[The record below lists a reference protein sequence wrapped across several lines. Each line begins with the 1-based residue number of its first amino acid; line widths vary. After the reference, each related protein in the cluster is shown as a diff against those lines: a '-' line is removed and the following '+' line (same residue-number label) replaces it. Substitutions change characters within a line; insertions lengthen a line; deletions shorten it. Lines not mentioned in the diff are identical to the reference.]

1 MTATVREWLTNLMA
15 AITLVRL
22 LSAVHPLVSVQ
33 VVALDEAH
41 VTCIAGKWLFSCEQS
56 MTEYVARVRTQFNRF
71 IFFLSVCGYNQP
83 IALAR
88 TWQCPQKGAE

>member
-1 MTATVREWLTNLMA
+1 MA

-41 VTCIAGKWLFSCEQS
+41 VTCIAGKWLFSC
-56 MTEYVARVRTQFNRF
+56 MCEYVPLEVVAAPESAVAVVTDEILLDFQGKVIIHVHRWKYVLHLLLDF
-71 IFFLSVCGYNQP
+71 VG
-83 IALAR
+83 
-88 TWQCPQKGAE
+88 

>member
-1 MTATVREWLTNLMA
+1 MKERLPNLMA

-41 VTCIAGKWLFSCEQS
+41 VTCIAGKWLFS
-56 MTEYVARVRTQFNRF
+56 
-71 IFFLSVCGYNQP
+71 
-83 IALAR
+83 
-88 TWQCPQKGAE
+88 